1 MCRETITFRQLTSI
15 FSFSVSS
22 SLDELLLIRPRQFS
36 RTQLLTSKSLDAQ
49 CFLNQKAVIR
59 NSLPTQTCLRSIKH
73 LGFSFVL
80 EAYICNFCTVTT
92 NWGYCLKNKNLT
104 ITIWLWLAYPVTF
117 HFFHKAVLINVEEF
131 AATGR
136 VSKVTCLPIGSF
148 MSTIKRV
155 VIRMSVWAHNLFWT
169 SDALH
174 MQLHAQSCNTVYKI
188 LLQITQLLK

>member
-1 MCRETITFRQLTSI
+1 MSDSFIPNAKSSYLLKWIPIYSVFNHVKVEQLILLPSTKITYNY
-15 FSFSVSS
+15 
-22 SLDELLLIRPRQFS
+22 LDHGLFFLLLKGFASEIISSIYINIISFYCLFS
-36 RTQLLTSKSLDAQ
+36 GNIQ
-49 CFLNQKAVIR
+49 
-59 NSLPTQTCLRSIKH
+59 
-73 LGFSFVL
+73 
-80 EAYICNFCTVTT
+80 ICNT
-92 NWGYCLKNKNLT
+92 YCLKNKNLT